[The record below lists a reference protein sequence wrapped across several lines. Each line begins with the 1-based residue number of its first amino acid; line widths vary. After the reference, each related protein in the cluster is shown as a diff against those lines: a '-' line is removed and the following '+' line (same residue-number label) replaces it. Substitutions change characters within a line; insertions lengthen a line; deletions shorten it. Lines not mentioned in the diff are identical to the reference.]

1 MSDVLTPERVNK
13 YKKDA
18 SMTNKTSVVLALW
31 GLVISFVSGSA
42 LAAYEGG
49 DPAAGEAKAALCA
62 GCHGG
67 DGNSPDATFPR
78 LAGQYEGYIVKQIRD
93 FQKGVRANN
102 DTMAGMAA
110 TVASVQDAKDI
121 AAYFHK
127 QKMVKKPLTAV
138 DKNLAAKGEKLFKN
152 GNPRSGVYGCINCHG
167 PRGKGK
173 SKKITQFPVIGGQ
186 HRDYIIKQL
195 KDFKAGKRANDPGGM
210 MADIAKRLSDDE
222 IRAVAEYLSAQLP

>member
-1 MSDVLTPERVNK
+1 
-13 YKKDA
+13 
-18 SMTNKTSVVLALW
+18 
-31 GLVISFVSGSA
+31 
-42 LAAYEGG
+42 
-49 DPAAGEAKAALCA
+49 
-62 GCHGG
+62 
-67 DGNSPDATFPR
+67 
-78 LAGQYEGYIVKQIRD
+78 
-93 FQKGVRANN
+93 
-102 DTMAGMAA
+102 MAA

-127 QKMVKKPLTAV
+127 QKMVKKPLTEV

-152 GNPRSGVYGCINCHG
+152 GNPTTGVYGCINCHG

-195 KDFKAGKRANDPGGM
+195 KDFKAGRRANDPGGM